1 MAPSGWPSTADTVSP
16 KRNVTARSRRWYLSA
31 STTSRS
37 QNSSIRSRCST
48 TVTLVP
54 RAANIEAYS
63 IPITP
68 APATTI
74 DRGTRCRWMIPSE
87 TVRSSKATLAGR
99 AGFVPVAIM
108 MLAALTRRFSPSL
121 RSTSS
126 TCGSM
131 KRARPGR
138 IVTRLRVSWLRTTSF
153 SRLTTCWVRAIRSP
167 MVISSLTR

>member
-1 MAPSGWPSTADTVSP
+1 M
-16 KRNVTARSRRWYLSA
+16 
-31 STTSRS
+31 
-37 QNSSIRSRCST
+37 
-48 TVTLVP
+48 
-54 RAANIEAYS
+54 EAYS

-74 DRGTRCRWMIPSE
+74 ERGTRRRWMIPSE
-87 TVRSSKATLAGR
+87 SRTVRSSKATLAGR
-99 AGFVPVAIM
+99 AGLVPVAIT
-108 MLAALTRRFSPSL
+108 MLAALTRRSRPSV
-121 RSTSS
+121 RSISS